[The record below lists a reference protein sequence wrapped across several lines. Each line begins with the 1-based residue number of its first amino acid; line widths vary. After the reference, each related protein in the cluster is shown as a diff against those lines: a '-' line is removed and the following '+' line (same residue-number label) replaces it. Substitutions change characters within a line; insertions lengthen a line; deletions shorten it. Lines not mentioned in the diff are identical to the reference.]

1 MGAARH
7 FRGKKTGCVNGV
19 DSRRR
24 GWQGGG
30 FAPGSG
36 PRRPAITTM
45 ITWMQTKFGKHH
57 KVFLWCILVVIVVAF
72 VLTIGAVPRGQATR
86 GQGPRMLFG
95 VNLNDQEQMVAL
107 QQSVALSLAW
117 QRHQAR
123 SDEEVQQALL
133 GRLALL
139 SLADQWG
146 VPMPTEAQKA
156 ALVQKLPLFQSD
168 TGQFDPVLYQKFL
181 DELQLRP
188 VEERNLVAD
197 TLAQNWRLEQVLGVL
212 GGPGYALPF
221 SAEVQAALRDTTWD
235 LEVASLDYSK
245 FTPKVTVTDAVL
257 QTMFNRDSAR
267 FKKPAETTLSYAR
280 FTAPASTATPTAAD
294 LQAFVKADPKD
305 FPDVKDPAKL
315 DAKTT
320 AAATA
325 AFLKAQDVQNAGA
338 LAQNF
343 VKALSDQ
350 GVTRGTPAFDA
361 LLQKFNVTVAALP
374 PVIDGK
380 PAPADSPVS
389 DKILQAVAPTLNAQ
403 NYFSDP
409 VPLTDGAAVLFFESA
424 TPAHNPEFAEARAD
438 VAAAYTEEEKTRQ
451 FEAKGEELQAALTKA
466 LAAGQ
471 SFQNAATALGLTV
484 KPYAKVNFSDPP
496 ADMDYDLLAALANP
510 NAAGVPLILALKPGE
525 VSTMQPT
532 PDAGQFVY
540 IAKRDIP
547 ALTADSPTAVAS
559 LKTMQSQEKNMS
571 TDAILAPILN
581 NAVRT
586 LQGAGG

>member
-1 MGAARH
+1 
-7 FRGKKTGCVNGV
+7 
-19 DSRRR
+19 
-24 GWQGGG
+24 
-30 FAPGSG
+30 
-36 PRRPAITTM
+36 M
-45 ITWMQTKFGKHH
+45 ITWMQTKFGRHH

-95 VNLNDQEQMVAL
+95 VNLNDQEQMTAL
-107 QQSVALSLAW
+107 QQSVAMSLAW

-123 SDEEVQQALL
+123 TTDEMEQALL

-139 SLADQWG
+139 YLADQWG
-146 VPMPTEAQKA
+146 VPLPTEAQKA
-156 ALVQKLPLFQSD
+156 AFVQTLPLFKSD
-168 TGQFDPVLYQKFL
+168 AGQFDPVLYQKFL
-181 DELQLRP
+181 DDLQLRP
-188 VEERNLVAD
+188 VEERNLTAD
-197 TLAQNWRLEQVLGVL
+197 TLAQNWRLQQVLAVL

-235 LEVASLDYSK
+235 LDVASLDYSK
-245 FTPKVTVTDAVL
+245 FTPKVTVTDAAL
-257 QTMFNRDSAR
+257 QTFFNRDSTR
-267 FKKPAETTLSYAR
+267 FKKPAETTLSYVR

-294 LQAFVKADPKD
+294 LEDFVKASPKD

-361 LLQKFNVTVAALP
+361 LLQKFNVQVETLP
-374 PVIDGK
+374 PVVDGK

-409 VPLTDGAAVLFFESA
+409 VPLADGAAVLFFEQA
-424 TPAHNPEFAEARAD
+424 TPEHSPEFAEARAD

-451 FEAKGEELQAALTKA
+451 FEARGQELQQALTKA
-466 LAAGQ
+466 VAGGQ
-471 SFQNAATALGLTV
+471 SFKDAATAQGLTV
-484 KPYAKVNFSDPP
+484 KDYPAVSFSNPP

-510 NAAGVPLILALKPGE
+510 NTAGVPLILAMKPGE
-525 VSTMQPT
+525 VSEMQPT
-532 PDAGQFVY
+532 PDAGQFIY

-547 ALTADSPTAVAS
+547 ALTADSPTTLTA
-559 LKTMQSQEKNMS
+559 LKTMQGQEKDMS
-571 TDAILAPILN
+571 ADALLTPILN

-586 LQGAGG
+586 LQGSGG